1 MTAVTVPVAEP
12 RARFTDLLASEWIKI
27 RSLRSVAWATG
38 LSGLLVV
45 FMNLASAMSDYLNW
59 FDYGEPVRADF
70 FPDWSID
77 AAFTQGAVMVS
88 FLAVSAIGAV
98 LVASEYGTGMIR
110 TTFAAVPA
118 RRAVMAA
125 KLLVA
130 AGLFTVWGAVV
141 ATLSFFGSQWILSWR
156 GVGVPIGHPGAVR
169 VVLASALIAPVAVL
183 VGMGLAA
190 LLRHVAASIVVAVG
204 LLLLAPAL
212 INSQREW
219 LIGTDNL
226 FPLTAWMRLSELSAE
241 VPAPYLTLG
250 GAWTVFGVWAAV
262 AVVLAAVVVK
272 RDP

>member
-1 MTAVTVPVAEP
+1 MTALTVPVAEP

-38 LSGLLVV
+38 LSALLVV
-45 FMNLASAMSDYLNW
+45 FMNLAAAMSDYLNW
-59 FDYGEPVRADF
+59 FDYGEPVRAEF
-70 FPDWSID
+70 FPDWSIE
-77 AAFTQGAVMVS
+77 AAFTQGAVFVG

-98 LVASEYGTGMIR
+98 LVASEYSTGMIR

-125 KLLVA
+125 KLVVA
-130 AGLFTVWGAVV
+130 AALFTVWGAVV
-141 ATLSFFGSQWILSWR
+141 ATVSFFGSQWILSWR
-156 GVGVPIGHPGAVR
+156 DVGVPIGHPGAVR
-169 VVLASALIAPVAVL
+169 VVVASALIALVAVL

-190 LLRHVAASIVVAVG
+190 LLRHVASSIVAAVA

-219 LIGTDNL
+219 LIQIDNL
-226 FPLTAWMRLSELSAE
+226 FPLTAWMRLSSLEAD
-241 VPAPYLTLG
+241 VPGPYLTTG
-250 GAWTVFGVWAAV
+250 GAWVVYVVWAVV
-262 AVVLAAVVVK
+262 AVVLAGAVVK